1 MKTSLIIQEAKEVK
15 AFVEKNK
22 TLPKYCTIGGNE
34 YSIYTTAY
42 LFAKLLKNKNMS
54 AINVV
59 TIKASTKKAK
69 DNIKEDIVSAD
80 YYDMVKRFVTYCEEN
95 KRVPAYVTSVKSKN
109 QVSFELFTYC
119 LAKIIVY
126 YYSHNNTSPL
136 YCTFNSKDLQPTTTK
151 QTTVKKTTKTSTSTK
166 PKTIK
171 KTNCDNPYTSK
182 THYLSAG
189 CNKLGQCTGYWCGPH
204 SIHQAMRKFGITK
217 YTEKQIAAWAG
228 TTTSGTGHPGINT
241 AIAQISKKSGVKLSV
256 KWKNFSDMGSTDAER
271 FKAIAKILCQPNKA
285 IIWHIAYIDG
295 GASTNG
301 KAFGHYECLDTIDI
315 AAKTVRALNSLGTKK
330 SDGSYPGRLQTRS
343 FNTQAYFAKHTSGGQ
358 PALCIIT
365 KG

>member
-59 TIKASTKKAK
+59 AIKAPTKKAK
-69 DNIKEDIVSAD
+69 DNIKENIVSAD

-95 KRVPAYVTSVKSKN
+95 KRVPAYVTSVKSKT

-151 QTTVKKTTKTSTSTK
+151 QTTVKKTTKASISTK